1 MKIPSP
7 DKRREIL
14 IARRNKK
21 MALSP
26 HAYMRGNTVSVVSH
40 YHMDLPFGFVAT
52 ATLATLAR
60 WPTLLER
67 WICKYVT
74 LIRRLLAI
82 LRMISYGSPC
92 HSPPPRVA
100 QTCPV

>member
-26 HAYMRGNTVSVVSH
+26 HAYMRVNITQYYEWLHSQRGHAMPHGPSI
-40 YHMDLPFGFVAT
+40 
-52 ATLATLAR
+52 
-60 WPTLLER
+60 
-67 WICKYVT
+67 WIC
-74 LIRRLLAI
+74 
-82 LRMISYGSPC
+82 GDC
-92 HSPPPRVA
+92 HLGKIGPLDDTTDKFSQCVPI
-100 QTCPV
+100 